1 MADGK
6 KKQANDLHSLRR
18 EFKEGLE
25 SASAL
30 VKSIEARNRE
40 IMDGLAMLEKSL
52 TQNRR

>member
-25 SASAL
+25 SVSTLLKDGQASARATRQRIDRL
-30 VKSIEARNRE
+30 YKRLS
-40 IMDGLAMLEKSL
+40 
-52 TQNRR
+52 QNQP